1 MNSIFHRVSIRKYT
15 EEPVG
20 KDKIELLM
28 RAAMAAPSAMNQQP
42 WEFYAVTDREVI
54 KDLAACSKYSG
65 FSASAPLMIVPS
77 YRVAVPAPSFQLI
90 DLSAATENILL
101 EADELGLGAVWM
113 AVAPDDGRIA
123 NVRAVLQIPESLV
136 PFCMIAVGH
145 PAEEK
150 KQQDRYD
157 AARVHIVE

>member
-28 RAAMAAPSAMNQQP
+28 RAAMAAPSAMHQQP

-54 KDLAACSKYSG
+54 QDLAACSKYSG
-65 FSASAPLMIVPS
+65 FSASAPLMIVPC

>member
-65 FSASAPLMIVPS
+65 FSASAPLMIVPC

-123 NVRAVLQIPESLV
+123 NVRKVLQIPESLV

-145 PAEEK
+145 PAGEK

>member
-15 EEPVG
+15 EEPIG

-28 RAAMAAPSAMNQQP
+28 RVAMAAPSAMNQQP

-65 FSASAPLMIVPS
+65 FSASAPLMIVPC

-123 NVRAVLQIPESLV
+123 NVRKVLQIPESLV

>member
-65 FSASAPLMIVPS
+65 FSASAPLMIVPC

-101 EADELGLGAVWM
+101 EAYELGLGAVWM

-123 NVRAVLQIPESLV
+123 NVRKVLQIPESLV

>member
-54 KDLAACSKYSG
+54 KVLAACSKYSG
-65 FSASAPLMIVPS
+65 FSASAPLMIVPC

>member
-65 FSASAPLMIVPS
+65 FSASAPLMIVPC

-123 NVRAVLQIPESLV
+123 NVRAVLQIPDSLV